1 MNAPAWS
8 AVRLHVER
16 GGTGEPLLL
25 ITGLGYATWCWTEL
39 RERLE
44 VRHSVICFDNRGT
57 GRSEK
62 PRGPYSMAMMADDAA
77 AVLADAGIE
86 SAHVLGH
93 SMGGYIAQ
101 TLALRHPQR
110 VRSLVLIGTSPG
122 GPEGEPLP
130 AETQAAWIAAAK
142 LSPGDNV
149 RTTMPRSFSRGWT
162 ESHPAQFEDI
172 LRRRLEFPTP
182 LECWLAQ
189 YQACADFF
197 AAGAKVEDIS
207 APSLVIH
214 GSDDRIVPVANGR
227 LLARRLPNCR
237 YVELPMVGHLPYLED
252 PDGIDRLMIDPL
264 RGNR

>member
-1 MNAPAWS
+1 MS
-8 AVRLHVER
+8 AESAANVRLHVER
-16 GGTGEPLLL
+16 GGRGEPVLL

-39 RERLE
+39 RERLD

-86 SAHVLGH
+86 NAHVVGH

-101 TLALRHPQR
+101 TLALRHPER

-122 GPEGEPLP
+122 GADTEPLP
-130 AETQAAWIAAAK
+130 AETQAAWSAAAK
-142 LSPGDNV
+142 LSPAENI

-182 LECWLAQ
+182 LEFWLAQ
-189 YQACADFF
+189 YQACVEFF
-197 AAGAKVEDIS
+197 VAGAQVEDIKV
-207 APSLVIH
+207 PTLVIH

-227 LLARRLPNCR
+227 LLAQRLPNGS

-252 PDGIDRLMIDPL
+252 PDGIARLIVEHL
-264 RGNR
+264 RGTI